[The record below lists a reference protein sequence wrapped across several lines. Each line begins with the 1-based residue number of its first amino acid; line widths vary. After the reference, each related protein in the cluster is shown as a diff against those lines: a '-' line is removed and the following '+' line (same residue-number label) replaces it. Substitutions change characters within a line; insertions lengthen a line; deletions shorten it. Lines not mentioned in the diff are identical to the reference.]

1 MEIEIA
7 LIMQLNAW
15 AAESTVF
22 TTALSLT
29 SFMAL
34 ITYFNLLT
42 DHLGIGLRSQY
53 KNDKH
58 YNTLIQ
64 HTFLRISNRTHI
76 DVLNNL
82 HFLLVEKIQ

>member
-34 ITYFNLLT
+34 ITYFNLLI
-42 DHLGIGLRSQY
+42 DHLGIGLRS
-53 KNDKH
+53 
-58 YNTLIQ
+58 
-64 HTFLRISNRTHI
+64 
-76 DVLNNL
+76 
-82 HFLLVEKIQ
+82 